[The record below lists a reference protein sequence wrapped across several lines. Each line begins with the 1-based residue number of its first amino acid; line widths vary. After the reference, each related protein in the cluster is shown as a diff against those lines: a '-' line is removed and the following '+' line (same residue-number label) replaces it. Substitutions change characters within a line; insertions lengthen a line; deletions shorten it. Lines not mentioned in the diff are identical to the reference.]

1 MAQPL
6 GNGQASA
13 SSVRAMSARLLSS
26 TALLH
31 AGSMTAL
38 LIVLVAAVFV
48 IPVIAPSGTTG
59 EIVNDVSLT
68 LVLLSAAA
76 AIAERRSVQVMAI
89 LLCLFAVVLRW
100 LEWLVPSS
108 ISLLVREGS
117 ALLALALVTGIVAT
131 RVFAGGTVTVDRIM
145 GAVVLYLLLGIAW
158 AAAYELVAIH
168 VADAFIGGDIHAKG
182 PVRWLY
188 FSFVTLTTVGY
199 GDITPVA
206 RAARSLAALEALI
219 GQLYPAIILARLVS
233 LRAEGRK
240 SGQ

>member
-1 MAQPL
+1 
-6 GNGQASA
+6 
-13 SSVRAMSARLLSS
+13 MSARLLSS

>member
-1 MAQPL
+1 
-6 GNGQASA
+6 
-13 SSVRAMSARLLSS
+13 
-26 TALLH
+26 
-31 AGSMTAL
+31 MTAL
-38 LIVLVAAVFV
+38 LVVLVAAVFV
-48 IPVIAPSGTTG
+48 MPVIAPLGTTG

-76 AIAERRSVQVMAI
+76 AIAERQSVQVTAVS
-89 LLCLFAVVLRW
+89 LCLFAVVLRW

-131 RVFAGGTVTVDRIM
+131 RVFAGGTVTLDRIT

-219 GQLYPAIILARLVS
+219 GQLYPASILARLVS
-233 LRAEGRK
+233 LRAEDRK

>member
-1 MAQPL
+1 
-6 GNGQASA
+6 
-13 SSVRAMSARLLSS
+13 
-26 TALLH
+26 
-31 AGSMTAL
+31 MTAL

-76 AIAERRSVQVMAI
+76 AIAERQSVQVLAV

-145 GAVVLYLLLGIAW
+145 GAVVLYLLLGIAC

-182 PVRWLY
+182 PVLAGSTS
-188 FSFVTLTTVGY
+188 SFVTLTTVGY

-233 LRAEGRK
+233 LRAEARK